1 MKKIIYFSIEFLVNR
16 KAATEYAF
24 IDNYSIDIDLQD
36 PSAVLNVFGKTIEWN
51 YGS

>member
-1 MKKIIYFSIEFLVNR
+1 MKKIIYFSIESLVSR
-16 KAATEYAF
+16 KAEYAF

-36 PSAVLNVFGKTIEWN
+36 PSAILNVFGKTIEWN